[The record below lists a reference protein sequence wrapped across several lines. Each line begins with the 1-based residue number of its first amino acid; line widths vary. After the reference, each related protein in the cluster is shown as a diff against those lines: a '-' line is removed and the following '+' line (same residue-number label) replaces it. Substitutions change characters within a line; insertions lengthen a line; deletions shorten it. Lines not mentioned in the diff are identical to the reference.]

1 MSRLVG
7 VIPAAGR
14 GTRAYPYTR
23 GLPKGMLEI
32 DGEPI
37 LARILAIFRDQM
49 EIRDI
54 VIIVGKHGQIVRQR
68 FGDGSSFGVRL
79 TYVQNDAIDR
89 GLSYSVLLA
98 RPHVEEHFCVILS
111 DECYLDSNHGEMLG
125 LPYREALAVCA
136 VTESGDAERVRRNY
150 AVEVRD
156 GVVRRLVEKPR
167 SPAKALLGL
176 GTFLFH
182 RRIFDYLER
191 ALARPEGQPNDL
203 VSVLGGACRDGERVL
218 PFHLRGYYVNVND
231 RDELNL
237 ANNLA
242 RSRRFE
248 ERPLA
253 LAVIQHGSLECTLR
267 VLDEFRQ
274 LGRFRNLL
282 MVLPPGSSCTP
293 DEAGDA
299 QVVVAPSDRYG
310 DMMRAG
316 LDAARADILF
326 TVYGDGTFS
335 ARDVAKFLEY
345 LKEADLVVG
354 TRTTRQLIHQ
364 GSNMRGIVRL
374 AHVSLAKF
382 LELVWWG
389 YEPRFTDVGC
399 TYRALWSSTYRLIRP
414 HLRTVGPEY
423 SVEMFLETLRCRKQL
438 IEIPVNFQVWRKGV
452 KERDQNLATFFAIVT
467 LVLKRRFA
475 WKDPSSLPMDD
486 LPPSSPGA
494 KVGQ

>member
-1 MSRLVG
+1 MKRLVG

-37 LARILAIFRDQM
+37 IARILAIFRDQM
-49 EIRDI
+49 GIREI
-54 VIIVGKHGQIVRQR
+54 VIVVGEHGETIRKR
-68 FGDGSSFGVRL
+68 FAGGSSLGVHI
-79 TYVQNDAIDR
+79 TYVQNDEVDR
-89 GLSYSVLLA
+89 GLSYSLLLA
-98 RPHVEEHFCVILS
+98 RPHVGENFCVILS
-111 DECYLDSNHGEMLG
+111 DECYLDSNHGEILS
-125 LPYREALAVCA
+125 LPYQEALAVCA
-136 VTESGDAERVRRNY
+136 VTETDDAERVRKNY
-150 AVEVRD
+150 GVEVEK
-156 GVVRRLVEKPR
+156 GMVRRLIEKPR
-167 SPAKALLGL
+167 SPGVALLGL

-182 RRIFDYLER
+182 KRIFDYLDR
-191 ALARPEGQPNDL
+191 ALARTDREPNDL
-203 VSVLGGACRDGERVL
+203 VSVISQACSEGERVL
-218 PFHLRGYYVNVND
+218 PFHLRGYYVNVNN

-248 ERPLA
+248 QRSLA
-253 LAVIQHGSLECTLR
+253 LAVIQRGSADR
-267 VLDEFRQ
+267 IAGVLQEFRR
-274 LGRFRNLL
+274 LGRFSNIAL
-282 MVLPPGSSCTP
+282 VLPPGTDCAP
-293 DEAGDA
+293 GAAGVAD
-299 QVVVAPSDRYG
+299 VVIAASDRYG

-316 LDAARADILF
+316 LDAARGDILF

-335 ARDVAKFLEY
+335 ARDVPKFLEY

-399 TYRALWSSTYRLIRP
+399 TYRALWASTYRLIRP
-414 HLRTVGPEY
+414 RLKAAGPEF
-423 SVEMFLETLRCRKQL
+423 SVEMLLETLRCHKRL
-438 IEIPVNFQVWRKGV
+438 IEIPVNFQVSRKGV
-452 KERDQNLATFFAIVT
+452 KERDQNPGTFFAMVALI
-467 LVLKRRFA
+467 LKRRFD
-475 WKDPSSLPMDD
+475 WFWLRNERVIPER
-486 LPPSSPGA
+486 
-494 KVGQ
+494 

>member
-49 EIRDI
+49 GIRDI
-54 VIIVGKHGQIVRQR
+54 VIIVGHHGQIIRQR
-68 FGDGSSFGVRL
+68 FADGSSLGVHI
-79 TYVQNDAIDR
+79 TYVQNDAIER
-89 GLSYSVLLA
+89 GLSYSLLLA

-111 DECYLDSNHGEMLG
+111 DECYLDSNHGELLT
-125 LPYREALAVCA
+125 LPYHDALAVCA
-136 VTESGDAERVRRNY
+136 VTEPGDAERVCKNY
-150 AVEVRD
+150 AVKVEE
-156 GVVRRLVEKPR
+156 GVIRRLIEKPH
-167 SPAKALLGL
+167 SAGDAFLGL

-182 RRIFDYLER
+182 RRIFDHLQR
-191 ALARPEGQPNDL
+191 AFDQPDGQPNDL
-203 VSVLGGACRDGERVL
+203 VSVLGRACRSGERVL
-218 PFHLRGYYVNVND
+218 PFYLRGHYVNVND

-248 ERPLA
+248 DRPLA
-253 LAVIQHGSLECTLR
+253 LAVLHHGSLERTLG

-274 LGRFRNLL
+274 LGRFRHLL
-282 MVLPPGSSCTP
+282 MVLPPDGACSP
-293 DEAGDA
+293 GLARDA
-299 QVVVAPSDRYG
+299 QVVIAPSDRYG

-316 LDAARADILF
+316 LDAAQGDILF
-326 TVYGDGTFS
+326 TVHGDGTFS

-354 TRTTRQLIHQ
+354 TRTTRQLIRQ

-382 LELVWWG
+382 LELLWWG

-414 HLRTVGPEY
+414 HLSTTGPEY
-423 SVEMFLETLRCRKQL
+423 SVEMLLETLRCRKQL
-438 IEIPVNFQVWRKGV
+438 IEIPINFQVRRKGV
-452 KERDQNLATFFAIVT
+452 KERDQSPATFFAIVA
-467 LVLKRRFA
+467 LIVKRRLGVFVS
-475 WKDPSSLPMDD
+475 WW
-486 LPPSSPGA
+486 
-494 KVGQ
+494 